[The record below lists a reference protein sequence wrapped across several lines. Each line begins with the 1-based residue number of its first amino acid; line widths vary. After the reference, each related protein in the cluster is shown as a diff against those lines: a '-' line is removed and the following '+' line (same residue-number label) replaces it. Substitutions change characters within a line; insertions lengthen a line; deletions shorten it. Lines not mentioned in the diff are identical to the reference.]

1 VREMRTAALDRL
13 GWRRVVALVAVTA
26 LALVS
31 TDCARRT
38 GSTRQPGVLE
48 TYVGLASFYGPGF
61 HGKLTASGVRFDM
74 RRLVA
79 AHPTYPFGTVVRV
92 TNLTNGR
99 SIVVRILD
107 RGPAR
112 RAQADGVII
121 DLAQRAA
128 ERLGF
133 VREGRTRVRLDVLR
147 WGG

>member
-1 VREMRTAALDRL
+1 MRTAALDRL

-48 TYVGLASFYGPGF
+48 TDVGLASFYGPGF